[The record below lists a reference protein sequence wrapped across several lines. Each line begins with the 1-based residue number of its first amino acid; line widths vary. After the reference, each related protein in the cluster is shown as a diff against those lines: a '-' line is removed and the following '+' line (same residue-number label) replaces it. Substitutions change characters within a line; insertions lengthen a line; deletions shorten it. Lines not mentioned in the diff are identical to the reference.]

1 MLTNPGYAKSALKV
15 TSVPN
20 PKCNPYKL
28 NCSKWI
34 AQKSNLDMLLKV
46 QSCNIQ
52 KSKFQSLLRAASN
65 DNVPRGVSWKVP
77 VLDSPSLISGHWNVH
92 QHWKFRATPETIKVL
107 YKMQSVEAMMHTADK
122 SVIQQR
128 PWKWPKVQLDRSL
141 EVNKVIQVVPVPK
154 CSSIWFP
161 VLPKWSKSNSD
172 RCIKV
177 ALLHSESTLHLWYRD
192 VESVK

>member
-1 MLTNPGYAKSALKV
+1 MQSLQVKLFKVNCTKVKSWHVAESSKLQHPKIKVSKSA
-15 TSVPN
+15 T
-20 PKCNPYKL
+20 
-28 NCSKWI
+28 CS
-34 AQKSNLDMLLKV
+34 
-46 QSCNIQ
+46 
-52 KSKFQSLLRAASN
+52 FN

-77 VLDSPSLISGHWNVH
+77 VLDSPSLISCHWNVH

-122 SVIQQR
+122 SVIQQS

-192 VESVK
+192 VKSVK

>member
-1 MLTNPGYAKSALKV
+1 MNCTKVKSWHVAESFKV
-15 TSVPN
+15 ATSKNQSFKVCYVQPQWQ
-20 PKCNPYKL
+20 CTTG
-28 NCSKWI
+28 C
-34 AQKSNLDMLLKV
+34 LLESSSS
-46 QSCNIQ
+46 QQ
-52 KSKFQSLLRAASN
+52 
-65 DNVPRGVSWKVP
+65 
-77 VLDSPSLISGHWNVH
+77 PSLISGHWNVH

-161 VLPKWSKSNSD
+161 VLPKWSKFNSD